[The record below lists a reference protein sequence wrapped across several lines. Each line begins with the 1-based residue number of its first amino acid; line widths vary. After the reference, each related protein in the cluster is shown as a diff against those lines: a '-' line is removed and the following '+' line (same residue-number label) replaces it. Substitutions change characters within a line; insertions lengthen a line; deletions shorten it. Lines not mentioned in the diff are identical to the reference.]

1 MTVPENN
8 EDILNDIEYLQTIE
22 TDYFNQLADAS
33 LTTEQKNSI
42 IQKINDISTMRI
54 NLYKTLGELN
64 NFYLNSLDNS
74 RGALSEQIQ
83 SVGIVENELNNTK
96 QTLQDLEESKNNTIR
111 LIEINQYYGD
121 KYQEHTSIVKILI
134 FMLIPILILTILYR
148 YSLLPDVVYY
158 ILFAIV
164 IFIGLYFFFNKL
176 VSLLYRDS
184 MNYQE
189 YDWSFSP
196 SAAPK
201 ENTTVSNDPWKIPSI
216 SGTCVG
222 EYCCHSGT
230 VWNSTLAKCEV
241 APKKESFEGMINN
254 VFTKHAKGYIK
265 PSVVLGN
272 VSPMVSDWKYS
283 T

>member
-22 TDYFNQLADAS
+22 TDYFNQLANTS
-33 LTTEQKNSI
+33 LTTEQKNGI

-148 YSLLPDVVYY
+148 YSLLPEVIYY
-158 ILFAIV
+158 VLLAIV
-164 IFIGLYFFFNKL
+164 SFIGLYFFFNKL

-189 YDWSFSP
+189 YDWNFNP
-196 SAAPK
+196 AAAPK
-201 ENTTVSNDPWKIPSI
+201 VNTNSKDSWKIPGI

-222 EYCCHSGT
+222 EYCCDSGT
-230 VWNSTLAKCEV
+230 VWNSTSAKCEV

-272 VSPMVSDWKYS
+272 VSPMVSDWKFS
-283 T
+283 M